1 MELGFMTLWEEKL
14 HSIIFKMINE
24 LYDNEGNLRIQY
36 EDIFPSLSYT
46 SSSTFN
52 AVFFISGFA
61 IFIVG

>member
-1 MELGFMTLWEEKL
+1 MTLWEEK
-14 HSIIFKMINE
+14 SYRIIFKTINK
-24 LYDNEGNLRIQY
+24 LYDNVGNFGIRY

-46 SSSTFN
+46 SSSTFK